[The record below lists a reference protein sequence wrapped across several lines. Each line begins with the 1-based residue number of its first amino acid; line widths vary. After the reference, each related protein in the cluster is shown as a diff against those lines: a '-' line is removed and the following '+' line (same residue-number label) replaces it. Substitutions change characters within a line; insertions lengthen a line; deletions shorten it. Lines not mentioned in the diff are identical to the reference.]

1 MPIHVHTYVPGNVFD
16 NKFVTL
22 DITTYPYERERE
34 REREG
39 GRERE
44 RKKGRE
50 RELKDRKLNR

>member
-34 REREG
+34 KEKGKE
-39 GRERE
+39 RERE
-44 RKKGRE
+44 RKRKGIE
-50 RELKDRKLNR
+50 RLEVKS